1 MGVSGVYACIRRVPD
16 LVISTEWLVL
26 VLLVVANG
34 TPILVQRLFGA
45 RFATPLD
52 GGLRLG
58 DGRYLFGPGKTIR
71 GVVFSIVVTALI
83 GRLLGFGLGTGL
95 LFGALTMAGDLSSSF
110 IKRRLRIP
118 SGGMALGLDQVPESL
133 FPLLG
138 CMSILGLDL
147 TSVAVLVLAF
157 LVLELALS
165 RLLHR
170 LGIRDRPY

>member
-1 MGVSGVYACIRRVPD
+1 MGASRVSAGSRRTPY
-16 LVISTEWLVL
+16 LVISAEWLAL

-34 TPILVQRLFGA
+34 TPILVQRLLGT
-45 RFATPLD
+45 RLATPLD

-83 GRLLGFGLGTGL
+83 GRLFGLGLGTGL

-118 SGGMALGLDQVPESL
+118 SGGMAFGLDQVPESL

-165 RLLHR
+165 RLLYR